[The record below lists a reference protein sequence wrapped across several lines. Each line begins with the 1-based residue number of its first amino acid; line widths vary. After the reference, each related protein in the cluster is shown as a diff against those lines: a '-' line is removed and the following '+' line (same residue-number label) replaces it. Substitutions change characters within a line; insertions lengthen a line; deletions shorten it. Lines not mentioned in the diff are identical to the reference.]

1 MTDPATKNHNVLLE
15 MSTLA
20 EHGVEQAR
28 KAFDELMN
36 ATHRA
41 VQTFEGQTTAAQAT
55 ARDLQQQAM
64 DFAARNVTATF
75 EFAQN
80 LVRAKSAEEVANLH
94 ADFVSA
100 QMKALAGQAR
110 ELTEMASSTSRTPQK
125 GAA

>member
-15 MSTLA
+15 MRTLA
-20 EHGVEQAR
+20 EHSVEQAR

-41 VQTFEGQTTAAQAT
+41 VQSFEGQTTAAQAA
-55 ARDLQQQAM
+55 ARDIQQQAM
-64 DFAARNVTATF
+64 GFAERNITASF
-75 EFAQN
+75 EFAQK
-80 LVRAKSAEEVANLH
+80 LARAQSAEEVAKLH
-94 ADFVSA
+94 TDFVTA

-110 ELTEMASSTSRTPQK
+110 ELAETTASRSQK